1 VVVPPPP
8 IPDFTGHFQPNQ
20 NRAQRIRVWLGKLG
34 ELSLLGHLDLV
45 RLFDRAVRRAALP
58 VAFTGGYHPGPRISP
73 ANALPLGA
81 TSTGEIVDF
90 ELTQPVNLAEFWE
103 RLAAQLPTDMPI
115 YDVADVSLKDPSAT
129 KSLDQAEYVLAV
141 ALEADTDIPEAP
153 DWQSWLED
161 ILRREAITW
170 EHTTKSGKKKQVNL
184 RDRLFDLTLA
194 EAPEIALM
202 PARIQGNKMGAQAII
217 RYRGSCRNDGT
228 LLRPE
233 HVAYML
239 EQAAGMPIQLLHAH
253 RLRLILQVVS
263 VAA

>member
-1 VVVPPPP
+1 
-8 IPDFTGHFQPNQ
+8 
-20 NRAQRIRVWLGKLG
+20 
-34 ELSLLGHLDLV
+34 
-45 RLFDRAVRRAALP
+45 
-58 VAFTGGYHPGPRISP
+58 
-73 ANALPLGA
+73 
-81 TSTGEIVDF
+81 
-90 ELTQPVNLAEFWE
+90 
-103 RLAAQLPTDMPI
+103 
-115 YDVADVSLKDPSAT
+115 
-129 KSLDQAEYVLAV
+129 LAV
-141 ALEADTDIPEAP
+141 ALEADTDISEAP

-184 RDRLFDLTLA
+184 RDRLFDLKLA
-194 EAPEIALM
+194 EAAEIALM
-202 PARIQGNKMGAQAII
+202 PSRIQGNKMGAQAII

-253 RLRLILQVVS
+253 RLRLILQAVS